1 MVDRSLILPNE
12 KGVML
17 AVSHCRG
24 KNDRMAYV
32 VTGYYLSLLHQYT
45 LVNDSHVDDSW

>member
-24 KNDRMAYV
+24 KND
-32 VTGYYLSLLHQYT
+32 
-45 LVNDSHVDDSW
+45 SHIDDSWESNGCEAN